1 MLNILWPVFII
12 LSFIY
17 AIITGKVNEV
27 NNGIFDALES
37 AVELSITFLGT
48 ISLWNGIMEI
58 AKNTSLINKLTNIL
72 KPFIKRLFPELKHN
86 EKANQEISINI
97 IANILGLGNAATPL
111 GIKAMKTMQEDNK
124 KNDELSNS
132 MMMFILLNT
141 ASLQLIPTNV
151 IAIRTSLGSSNPTS
165 IIIPVWI
172 SSIVAAIVG
181 VLFVKFL
188 IKKGKKMINNI
199 NYISSLAI
207 PLTMMIIILY
217 GLKEKKKTFDVFLSG
232 AKEGI
237 EIVVKMLPTLLGLF
251 LAIGLLRSSGIIDFI
266 VDLLTPLTELIKFPS
281 QVMPLALLRPISGS
295 ASMAVAVDIMNNY
308 GVDTLVGMITSVIMG
323 STETTLYTIAIYT
336 SCVGIKKTRGVLF
349 AALAADIAGMVISVF
364 ICRMLS

>member
-188 IKKGKKMINNI
+188 IKKGKKWLI
-199 NYISSLAI
+199 L
-207 PLTMMIIILY
+207 LIIY
-217 GLKEKKKTFDVFLSG
+217 
-232 AKEGI
+232 
-237 EIVVKMLPTLLGLF
+237 
-251 LAIGLLRSSGIIDFI
+251 
-266 VDLLTPLTELIKFPS
+266 
-281 QVMPLALLRPISGS
+281 
-295 ASMAVAVDIMNNY
+295 
-308 GVDTLVGMITSVIMG
+308 LV
-323 STETTLYTIAIYT
+323 
-336 SCVGIKKTRGVLF
+336 
-349 AALAADIAGMVISVF
+349 
-364 ICRMLS
+364 